1 MELVDCWWD
10 LQTGLEDSLLPL
22 QTNVLGPFHKSAQI
36 TLRLDVLSDFKVT
49 RSGNEEWVLY
59 SLNFRFFNC
68 KRGGCHLLSLLLGLK
83 NLDVRE
89 SLMRCLQ
96 FALPFFEP

>member
-49 RSGNEEWVLY
+49 RSGNEEWVLH
-59 SLNFRFFNC
+59 SLNFGFFNC

-83 NLDVRE
+83 IMDVRD
-89 SLMRCLQ
+89 SLMRDK
-96 FALPFFEP
+96 